1 MNRVKTYALWL
12 LVIQTLQMAMLTF
25 WLFRSKSAIY
35 GTNDDS
41 LLASIASGQLTGQIE
56 PRLIFIQPIIS
67 YPITWLEVVFT
78 TLSGYSFFLIFCTML
93 SYSSVLAVL
102 IVDKKIK
109 TITIVT

>member
-1 MNRVKTYALWL
+1 
-12 LVIQTLQMAMLTF
+12 MAMLTF

-78 TLSGYSFFLIFCTML
+78 TLSGYSFFLIFCTTL
-93 SYSSVLAVL
+93 SYSSVSAVL

-109 TITIVT
+109 LRRNTTLLSLNTVSLTRRK